1 MKTITAHVC
10 VSRIRYWSWFV
21 AINFKAPGTIN
32 TWVEFILRL
41 NLALAYFA
49 YLGQWI
55 GSTYCVG
62 LSNFLAFFTRGFV
75 TLLVGGRL
83 RIIECIVYIQDNQR
97 TRRTHKKKKKKR
109 KKRKEGHRLDKN
121 SIDISGKG
129 VMQIACTARLLI
141 FFFPL
146 STRERALCS
155 FISIPVDPRMRRNE
169 LVSEGKAERIT
180 IQPSVSN
187 Y

>member
-1 MKTITAHVC
+1 M
-10 VSRIRYWSWFV
+10 SYLIRRV
-21 AINFKAPGTIN
+21 LAK
-32 TWVEFILRL
+32 LRL
-41 NLALAYFA
+41 ILDEMCRLHGKFASYFSS
-49 YLGQWI
+49 YKWPC
-55 GSTYCVG
+55 CVG
-62 LSNFLAFFTRGFV
+62 LSNFLAFFTWGVV

-83 RIIECIVYIQDNQR
+83 RIIECIVYIQDNRR
-97 TRRTHKKKKKKR
+97 TRRTHKKKKQKR
-109 KKRKEGHRLDKN
+109 KKRKESHRLDKN

-129 VMQIACTARLLI
+129 VTQIACTARLLI

-155 FISIPVDPRMRRNE
+155 FISILVDPRKRRNE